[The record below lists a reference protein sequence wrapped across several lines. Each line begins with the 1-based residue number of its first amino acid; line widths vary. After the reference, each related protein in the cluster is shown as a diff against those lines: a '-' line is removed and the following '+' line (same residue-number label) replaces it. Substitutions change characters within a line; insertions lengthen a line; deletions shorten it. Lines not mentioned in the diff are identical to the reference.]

1 MATTTPNFG
10 WTVPTSTDLVKDGA
24 TAIETLGDG
33 IDASFVDLKG
43 GTTGQVLAKA
53 SNTDLDYTWTTPQVG
68 DITAVTAGTGITG
81 GGTGGDVTVSFDQ
94 ANFGGGQGSAGKNR
108 SLNSNFSIWQRG
120 TSVAGSGT
128 AFLADRW
135 QAYRGTTGSTFSRQ
149 VTNDTTNLP
158 NIQYCIR
165 AQRDS
170 GNTSTTPYSIGQNFE
185 SVNSIPLAG
194 KTVVLSFYA
203 RAGANYS
210 AASSALEVN
219 LATGTGT
226 DQNIYTGLTG
236 RANPILQNA
245 TLTTTW
251 QRFTYSAT
259 LATTA
264 TQIAMSFAATP
275 VGTASTNDYFE
286 VTGIQLELG
295 STATPYAPNGA
306 TYQAE
311 LAACQRYYWRGVAG
325 TAYAYLPASGSATT
339 TSIADMVVPLKVSMR
354 VAPTA
359 IEYGNALSV
368 SDNVTNYSSGT
379 FTLQSANTEM
389 VNVRY
394 THGSAALTQYRAY
407 LIQANN
413 NAAAYL
419 GVTAEL

>member
-1 MATTTPNFG
+1 M
-10 WTVPTSTDLVKDGA
+10 
-24 TAIETLGDG
+24 
-33 IDASFVDLKG
+33 
-43 GTTGQVLAKA
+43 
-53 SNTDLDYTWTTPQVG
+53 
-68 DITAVTAGTGITG
+68 
-81 GGTGGDVTVSFDQ
+81 
-94 ANFGGGQGSAGKNR
+94 
-108 SLNSNFSIWQRG
+108 
-120 TSVAGSGT
+120 
-128 AFLADRW
+128 
-135 QAYRGTTGSTFSRQ
+135 
-149 VTNDTTNLP
+149 
-158 NIQYCIR
+158 
-165 AQRDS
+165 
-170 GNTSTTPYSIGQNFE
+170 
-185 SVNSIPLAG
+185 
-194 KTVVLSFYA
+194 
-203 RAGANYS
+203 
-210 AASSALEVN
+210 
-219 LATGTGT
+219 